1 MSNICVIGAGYVGLV
16 TAVGFA
22 ELGHRV
28 KLVEIDG
35 AKLDAL
41 EQNVIPIHEPGL
53 EDLWIRAQENGRIEV
68 TNNYIHGLL
77 GADFVFITVGT
88 PSTKSGKPSL
98 KWVRIAARSIAET
111 ASGPVVVVMKSTV
124 PVGTADIIT
133 RIIGKYRRDPGLF
146 PVVSNPEF
154 LREGSAVDDFFRPNR
169 VVVGASDPTAAE
181 AVARLYRPLG
191 QPIVMCNNT
200 TAELSKYASNAFLAT
215 KISFIN
221 EIALL
226 CEECGVDV
234 TKVSQILGMDPRIG
248 SSYLNAGL
256 GWGGSCLPKDV
267 KGLIF
272 MGEQNKVHM
281 HLTQMVSRI
290 NQSQPNVVIN
300 KLKRL
305 LSGVE
310 GKTIGILGLSFK
322 PGSDDL
328 RETRSLLIIE
338 QLSELGCN
346 IKACDPVAAEKAS
359 QMVPDLVC
367 YLDVYDLAR
376 DCDALVLVTEWEEF
390 RDIDLYKLASVM
402 RNPVFID
409 GRNLFEP
416 EQMKRAGF
424 IYEGIGRR
432 QPNRETAELAEPGYL
447 RSLP

>member
-1 MSNICVIGAGYVGLV
+1 
-16 TAVGFA
+16 
-22 ELGHRV
+22 
-28 KLVEIDG
+28 
-35 AKLDAL
+35 
-41 EQNVIPIHEPGL
+41 
-53 EDLWIRAQENGRIEV
+53 
-68 TNNYIHGLL
+68 
-77 GADFVFITVGT
+77 
-88 PSTKSGKPSL
+88 
-98 KWVRIAARSIAET
+98 
-111 ASGPVVVVMKSTV
+111 
-124 PVGTADIIT
+124 
-133 RIIGKYRRDPGLF
+133 
-146 PVVSNPEF
+146 
-154 LREGSAVDDFFRPNR
+154 
-169 VVVGASDPTAAE
+169 
-181 AVARLYRPLG
+181 
-191 QPIVMCNNT
+191 
-200 TAELSKYASNAFLAT
+200 
-215 KISFIN
+215 
-221 EIALL
+221 
-226 CEECGVDV
+226 
-234 TKVSQILGMDPRIG
+234 MDPRIG

-305 LSGVE
+305 LGGVE

-390 RDIDLYKLASVM
+390 RNIDLYKLASVM

-432 QPNRETAELAEPGYL
+432 QPNRETTELAEPGYL